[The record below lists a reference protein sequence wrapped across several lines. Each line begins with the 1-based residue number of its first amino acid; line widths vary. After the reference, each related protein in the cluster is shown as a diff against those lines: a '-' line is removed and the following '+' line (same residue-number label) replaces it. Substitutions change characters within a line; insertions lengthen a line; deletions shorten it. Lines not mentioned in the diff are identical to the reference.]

1 MTPEEYQRIKDAE
14 KEHLRSLKKL
24 KKAVRDL
31 ERSKSIANS
40 VTRMSSTSES
50 ALETHQE
57 MVDKLALETAHQEA
71 RLEIA
76 LESAEQKAQQAANA
90 EELERMD
97 AELARER
104 ARSIVDD
111 IRTEMEAGVDPSLTE
126 EAVDPRKDPDAAG
139 GALDAQGDDHAK
151 LPEKTI
157 GRMRRGK
164 SDSSE

>member
-14 KEHLRSLKKL
+14 KEHLRALKKL
-24 KKAVRDL
+24 KRAVRDL

-40 VTRMSSTSES
+40 VTRMSTTSET

-71 RLEIA
+71 RLEVA
-76 LESAEQKAQQAANA
+76 MESADQKAREAANA
-90 EELERMD
+90 EELERLD

-104 ARSIVDD
+104 ARSIVED
-111 IRTEMEAGVDPSLTE
+111 IRSEMEAGVDSQ
-126 EAVDPRKDPDAAG
+126 EADARVGPAG
-139 GALDAQGDDHAK
+139 ESRAQTGADATGEDEAA

-157 GRMRRGK
+157 GRMRRGNT
-164 SDSSE
+164 DSSE

>member
-14 KEHLRSLKKL
+14 KEHLRALKKL

-76 LESAEQKAQQAANA
+76 LEGAADKAKQAANA

-104 ARSIVDD
+104 AKSIVEDL
-111 IRTEMEAGVDPSLTE
+111 RSEMEAGVDPRTGSAAT
-126 EAVDPRKDPDAAG
+126 DPLPDAPSSRPTT
-139 GALDAQGDDHAK
+139 DASDEDESV

-157 GRMRRGK
+157 GRMRRGN
-164 SDSSE
+164 SDSE